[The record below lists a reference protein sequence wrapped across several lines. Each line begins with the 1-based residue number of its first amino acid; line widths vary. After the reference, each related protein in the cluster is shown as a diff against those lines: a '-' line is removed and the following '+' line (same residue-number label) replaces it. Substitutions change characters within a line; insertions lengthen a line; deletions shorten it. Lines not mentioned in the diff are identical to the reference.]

1 MGEPGQGGQ
10 LVTFFGTSEGRDGN
24 PAKLSE
30 ALSSAAGEAIKAGLV
45 GGGKTAWFDITTL
58 EVELAN
64 QHPKTLRVGVTPKE
78 GRG

>member
-1 MGEPGQGGQ
+1 MGEPGQGSE
-10 LVTFFGTSEGRDGN
+10 LVTFFGISDGVDGN

-30 ALSSAAGEAIKAGLV
+30 ALSSAAAEAIRAGLV

-64 QHPKTLRVGVTPKE
+64 QHPKTFRVGVTPKD
-78 GRG
+78 GR

>member
-1 MGEPGQGGQ
+1 MGDPGQGSE
-10 LVTFFGTSEGRDGN
+10 LVTFFGISEGEDGN

-30 ALSSAAGEAIKAGLV
+30 ALSSAAAEAIRAGLV

-64 QHPKTLRVGVTPKE
+64 QHPKTFRVGVTPKD
-78 GRG
+78 GR